1 MKCGEVERP
10 QPFHGVTRF
19 LSSLQAPGKHHL
31 RALCWCQLEGQS
43 FLGVRFVA
51 EAIGVDCLRLLQ
63 DARES
68 PDAEVLVMCLD
79 EELGRS

>member
-19 LSSLQAPGKHHL
+19 LSSLQAPGKNHL
-31 RALCWCQLEGQS
+31 RAMCCGQIKGQS
-43 FLGVRFVA
+43 LLGIHFIA
-51 EAIGVDCLRLLQ
+51 KAINVNCLRLQGAL
-63 DARES
+63 ES
-68 PDAEVLVMCLD
+68 SDAEVLVMCLD